1 MIQRR
6 AVCLFTILLS
16 GVSIPA
22 LADQKPKQQAKELVE
37 KAKGEGADRVKQVQ
51 DYCAASVLEPKD
63 KKMAEACNSFRS
75 GLIRDDNAMMEA
87 AQASYKI
94 HDLDK
99 AESQAKGVSSY
110 DDKLSGQAKFLLDRI
125 KGDRVFAQVQAA
137 WTKGD
142 FQAVQTLAEG
152 ISNPDVKA
160 SASAYVN
167 NVNVYK
173 GYVEQAEKVEPSDP
187 QEAIKL
193 LTLAK
198 DLNPNGPSD
207 PAGKIA
213 EAQKMLAAKNAP
225 PPPKTVV
232 APAADSPAEIA
243 KKVNKII
250 NDARNA
256 EKQGDLQ
263 TALNDYAMALKL
275 QPGNQDA
282 QTNSDRIQQTIQN
295 DPVAAKAELT
305 SAIRLFYKSQFDDAR
320 RTLISYLES
329 PKTALDPGV
338 ADFYLGATSI
348 ERSIL
353 QTPRAKWQ
361 GPSADA
367 LQAFKEA
374 KKANYNPVRSL
385 VSPLLLKIWDST
397 TP

>member
-125 KGDRVFAQVQAA
+125 KSDRVFAQVQAS

-173 GYVEQAEKVEPSDP
+173 GYIEQAEKVEPSDP

-348 ERSIL
+348 
-353 QTPRAKWQ
+353 
-361 GPSADA
+361 
-367 LQAFKEA
+367 
-374 KKANYNPVRSL
+374 
-385 VSPLLLKIWDST
+385 
-397 TP
+397 

>member
-1 MIQRR
+1 MTLRR

-16 GVSIPA
+16 GVPM
-22 LADQKPKQQAKELVE
+22 LAFADEKPKQQAKELVE
-37 KAKGEGADRVKQVQ
+37 KAKGEGADRAKQVQ
-51 DYCAASVLEPKD
+51 DYCAASALEPKD
-63 KKMAEACNSFRS
+63 KKIAEACSSFRS
-75 GLIRDDNAMMEA
+75 GLIRDDTAMLEA
-87 AQASYKI
+87 AQASYKN
-94 HDLDK
+94 HDLEK
-99 AESQAKGVSSY
+99 SEAQAKGVTSY
-110 DDKLSGQAKFLLDRI
+110 DDKLSGQAKSLLDRI
-125 KGDRVFAQVQAA
+125 KSDRIFTQVQAA

-142 FQAVQTLAEG
+142 FQAVLTLAES

-160 SASAYVN
+160 SANAYIN

-173 GYVEQAEKVEPSDP
+173 GYIEKAQSLEQSDP
-187 QEAIKL
+187 EQAIKL
-193 LTLAK
+193 LNLAK

-207 PAGKIA
+207 PTAKIA
-213 EAQKMLAAKNAP
+213 EAQKVLAAKNAP
-225 PPPKTVV
+225 PPPSQVAKPTVD
-232 APAADSPAEIA
+232 PAAELA
-243 KKVNKII
+243 KKVSKLIG
-250 NDARNA
+250 DAQYA

-275 QPGNQDA
+275 QPGNKDA
-282 QTNSDRIQQTIQN
+282 QTNSDRIQQTIAN

-320 RTLISYLES
+320 RALLSYLES

-374 KKANYNPVRSL
+374 KKANYNPVRSM

>member
-1 MIQRR
+1 
-6 AVCLFTILLS
+6 
-16 GVSIPA
+16 
-22 LADQKPKQQAKELVE
+22 
-37 KAKGEGADRVKQVQ
+37 
-51 DYCAASVLEPKD
+51 
-63 KKMAEACNSFRS
+63 
-75 GLIRDDNAMMEA
+75 
-87 AQASYKI
+87 
-94 HDLDK
+94 
-99 AESQAKGVSSY
+99 
-110 DDKLSGQAKFLLDRI
+110 
-125 KGDRVFAQVQAA
+125 
-137 WTKGD
+137 
-142 FQAVQTLAEG
+142 
-152 ISNPDVKA
+152 VKA
-160 SASAYVN
+160 SANAYIN

-173 GYVEQAEKVEPSDP
+173 GYIEKAQSLEQSDP
-187 QEAIKL
+187 EQAIKL
-193 LTLAK
+193 LNLAK

-207 PAGKIA
+207 PTAKIA
-213 EAQKMLAAKNAP
+213 EAQKVLAAKNAP
-225 PPPKTVV
+225 PPPSQVAKPTVD
-232 APAADSPAEIA
+232 PAAELA
-243 KKVNKII
+243 KKVSKLIG
-250 NDARNA
+250 DAQYA

-275 QPGNQDA
+275 QPGNKDA
-282 QTNSDRIQQTIQN
+282 QTNSDRIQQTIAN

-320 RTLISYLES
+320 RALLSYLES